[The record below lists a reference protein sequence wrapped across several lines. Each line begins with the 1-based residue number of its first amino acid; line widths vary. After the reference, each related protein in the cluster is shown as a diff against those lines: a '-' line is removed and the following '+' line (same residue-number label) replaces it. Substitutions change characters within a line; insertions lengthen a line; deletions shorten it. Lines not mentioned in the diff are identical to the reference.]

1 MQNAARMHYGPVLTK
16 YTGSRGKG
24 GANDAHAEFLA
35 QVREAFDKE
44 GVIWQMAELGKV
56 DEGGGGTVALFMAD
70 RGADVVDIGVALWGM
85 HSLFEVS
92 SKLDV
97 YYAYKANQAFFN
109 I

>member
-1 MQNAARMHYGPVLTK
+1 MHYGPVLTK

-70 RGADVVDIGVALWGM
+70 RELT
-85 HSLFEVS
+85 
-92 SKLDV
+92 
-97 YYAYKANQAFFN
+97 
-109 I
+109 